1 MTKVAALMLL
11 VACAAAATAHAA
23 ETKWRTIEADNCMIH
38 AINLSSI
45 ARSSNGGAT
54 AVTCVLDNGQCL
66 PKNMSHLLFDC
77 RGHYMDLD
85 LGFSI
90 EHIIPPRSA
99 VGAMAEIACATRK

>member
-23 ETKWRTIEADNCMIH
+23 ETKWRTIEADNGMIH

-54 AVTCVLDNGQCL
+54 AVT
-66 PKNMSHLLFDC
+66 
-77 RGHYMDLD
+77 
-85 LGFSI
+85 
-90 EHIIPPRSA
+90 
-99 VGAMAEIACATRK
+99 